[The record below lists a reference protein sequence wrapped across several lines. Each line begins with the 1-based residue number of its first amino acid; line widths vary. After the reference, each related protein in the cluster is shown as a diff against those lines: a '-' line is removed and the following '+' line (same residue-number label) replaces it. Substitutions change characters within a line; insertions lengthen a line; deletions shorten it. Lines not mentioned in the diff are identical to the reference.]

1 MKQKD
6 NYKILCN
13 SAKKIQ
19 DILLKNNFEIKEGPN
34 IGNVPCYWLVENGQP
49 YHTGVYISKKFN
61 NI

>member
-6 NYKILCN
+6 NYKKLYN

-49 YHTGVYISKKFN
+49 YHTGVYVSKK
-61 NI
+61 